1 MEIAERD
8 CTVGILDCEVGGCGA
23 NARRPGAA
31 ITAAEQKCENDQGNR
46 GASHKAIIPNSAY
59 DGARSSIEEAVGVG
73 DRAGA
78 Q

>member
-8 CTVGILDCEVGGCGA
+8 RAVGVLDCEVGSCGA

-31 ITAAEQKCENDQGNR
+31 ITAAEQNCENDEGNR

-59 DGARSSIEEAVGVG
+59 DGARSSIGEAVCVG